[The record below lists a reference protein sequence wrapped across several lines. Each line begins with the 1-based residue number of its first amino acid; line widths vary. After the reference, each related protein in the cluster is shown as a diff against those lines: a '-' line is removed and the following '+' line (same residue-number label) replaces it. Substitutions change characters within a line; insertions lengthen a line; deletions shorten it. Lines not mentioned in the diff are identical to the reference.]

1 MKVYSRFKRGPRVQ
15 LTCVG
20 PGRTR
25 QSMRDECDINLI
37 MAKYAKSGFIDHL
50 SRHGESYGFA
60 SGVSF
65 HDAMNVVT
73 KADSMFAD
81 LPAEARTRFHGDP
94 AEFLDFVQDESNFD
108 EMVELG
114 LAKARKV
121 PAASGGVPAVEPEP
135 IIVAKPPAAPEGA
148 ETPA

>member
-1 MKVYSRFKRGPRVQ
+1 MKAITVFSRFKLPPRVR

-37 MAKYAKSGFIDHL
+37 MAKYTKTGFIDHL

-60 SGVSF
+60 TGVSF
-65 HDAMNVVT
+65 HEAMNVVT
-73 KADSMFAD
+73 KADQMFDD
-81 LPAEARTRFHGDP
+81 LPAVARNRFHGDP
-94 AEFLDFVQDESNFD
+94 AEFLDFVQDASNFD

-114 LAKARKV
+114 LAPARKV
-121 PAASGGVPAVEPEP
+121 LPEAGGVPAGVAEP
-135 IIVAKPPAAPEGA
+135 IPAEPVVVAPEGA
-148 ETPA
+148 